1 MLAAVFAVVLQQAAA
16 VIVGLLQG
24 TPIQTAPESPPH
36 RRTAPRP
43 DCGHGALLISRRA

>member
-36 RRTAPRP
+36 RRTTPCPGR
-43 DCGHGALLISRRA
+43 GHGTLMICRRP